1 MLPLH
6 VFIAIVSI
14 ALFATR
20 LFADNKV
27 IKISANISAVA
38 TLASGIGLI
47 VVNPTILSHACIS
60 GTIYL
65 VAVMGLARIV
75 RLKRSHASQI

>member
-6 VFIAIVSI
+6 IFIAIASI

-47 VVNPTILSHACIS
+47 IVNPTTLSHACIS
-60 GTIYL
+60 GVVYL
-65 VAVMGLARIV
+65 VAVISLARIV
-75 RLKRSHASQI
+75 HLKRSHTSQI